1 MKNKVY
7 LYLSFKNL
15 MRNKNIT
22 YKNIFIL
29 TSTLILFIMTTSIGN
44 SLNKF
49 IKNTILSS
57 PEYKSIM
64 VLENENKNKDKILN
78 ILKNNKNIVEFSEY
92 ETPLSGDIKAPL
104 NLFDTSK
111 KNSMLLKSSFKS
123 SMPNIINGSLFDD
136 NDKNVGIIP
145 KYFDSTNQIGI
156 NIEKEKFNFLDG
168 NDFLGKNITLEFKD
182 PDDEN
187 KVLFE
192 YSFKVVGVYDGA
204 KNMSYPNDI
213 YIPNNDLKFLRDKYN
228 KTYDKDLAN
237 SPLTYIAL
245 VDNYD
250 NISSVLKEFHIND
263 IDAFKKSEVGF
274 LLPLSKI
281 ILYFGG
287 FISIVIF
294 FVSLTTI
301 TLNNINALRK
311 RQGEIAMLKSFGYT
325 NSHIKNI
332 VSLELFIVNI
342 LGFVLSMV
350 FSSVVLMILNMFIKS
365 KLSIYFNSLYF
376 NIDALYILGGLIL
389 IFICTLISSLRSIK
403 YITKINPIIALKNK
417 Y

>member
-1 MKNKVY
+1 
-7 LYLSFKNL
+7 
-15 MRNKNIT
+15 
-22 YKNIFIL
+22 
-29 TSTLILFIMTTSIGN
+29 
-44 SLNKF
+44 
-49 IKNTILSS
+49 
-57 PEYKSIM
+57 
-64 VLENENKNKDKILN
+64 
-78 ILKNNKNIVEFSEY
+78 
-92 ETPLSGDIKAPL
+92 
-104 NLFDTSK
+104 
-111 KNSMLLKSSFKS
+111 
-123 SMPNIINGSLFDD
+123 MPNIINGSLFDD

-237 SPLTYIAL
+237 SPLTYTTL

-365 KLSIYFNSLYF
+365 KLSIYFN
-376 NIDALYILGGLIL
+376 IDALYILGGLIL